1 MVRSRITSL
10 SYGLLLRETT
20 FTDMFCQ
27 GGDLEKTRRKNLA
40 PAVTAVLSCLIHR
53 YGVTRHRRCI
63 ETSPWIWNNDA
74 TGLIMSSIRL
84 IDESNGY
91 KNKKKSRSFL
101 FY

>member
-1 MVRSRITSL
+1 
-10 SYGLLLRETT
+10 
-20 FTDMFCQ
+20 MFCQ

-40 PAVTAVLSCLIHR
+40 PAVTAVLSWLIHR

-74 TGLIMSSIRL
+74 TGLIMSSIRS

-91 KNKKKSRSFL
+91 KNKKNLDR
-101 FY
+101 FYSINIVRDVGRPEIWSNYYF